1 MSFRLQAGL
10 ALALA
15 LAVAGCRRAQPNS
28 PAAATAPAPQH
39 LDRAQAGLPRMK
51 LWLGDAEVDAEVCL
65 TIPQLA
71 TGLMFREGIGTNDA
85 MLFVFRGADQRGFY
99 MKNVTFPIAA
109 AYIDPEG
116 TVQQIIQ
123 LKALDTNSVPSAS
136 SNIQFVLETAPDF
149 FDRHGVKPGALVT
162 SPQGRLRDV
171 AAPRAQAW

>member
-1 MSFRLQAGL
+1 MRVRLQAGL
-10 ALALA
+10 VLALA
-15 LAVAGCRRAQPNS
+15 LAVAGCHRAQPNP
-28 PAAATAPAPQH
+28 PAAASGPAPLH
-39 LDRAQAGLPRMK
+39 LDHAQAGLPRMK

-85 MLFVFRGADQRGFY
+85 MLFVFRGADQRAFY
-99 MKNVTFPIAA
+99 MKNVKFPIAA

-116 TVQQIIQ
+116 AVQQIIQ
-123 LKALDTNSVPSAS
+123 LKAMDTNSVPSVS

-162 SPQGRLRDV
+162 SPQGRLRNV
-171 AAPRAQAW
+171 VAPRALAW